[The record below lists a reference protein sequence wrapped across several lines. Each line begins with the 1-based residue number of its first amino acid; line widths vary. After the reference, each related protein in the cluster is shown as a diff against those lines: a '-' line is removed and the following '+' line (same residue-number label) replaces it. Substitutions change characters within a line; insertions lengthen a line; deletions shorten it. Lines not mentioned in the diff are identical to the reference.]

1 MTPTSP
7 LPRFRRVLTAGAAS
21 LVMVLASTAPGAA
34 AAEPAKLT
42 VDPRTQAM
50 PTTKMGP
57 FVRLADGGIL
67 TVDGVSAFISRDEG
81 TSWSAPIA
89 MFPSGKPFQ
98 ISNERSILRTK
109 DGTIVVAFMN
119 LKTRSKGY
127 WDVKTKGF
135 VPDVKLDVW
144 TVRSRDDGKTWSDA
158 QLVQQG
164 YAGAVRALVQAANG
178 HVVLATQDVLRDPAR
193 HVVTAYSSPDD
204 GKTWTKA
211 AWIDKVHG
219 KRSNVLD
226 LGGHGHHDGAVEPT
240 VELRRDGSL
249 WMLIRT
255 AKDRFWEAVSTDH
268 GATWTDAEPSSIVA
282 SAAPALLKRLD
293 SGRLLLAW
301 NQLYPE
307 GKTSYERKG
316 PDWHE
321 TPTSYHREELSLALS
336 DDDGKTWGTP
346 VIIARQPGKWLSYPY
361 VFERKPGEL
370 WLTTMQGG
378 LHLVIHE
385 KDILAGPPLPPP

>member
-1 MTPTSP
+1 MTRTPP
-7 LPRFRRVLTAGAAS
+7 AARLRLLTAATAAS
-21 LVMVLASTAPGAA
+21 LLMMLASITT
-34 AAEPAKLT
+34 AAEPADLT
-42 VDPRTQAM
+42 VDPRAQAM

-57 FVRLADGGIL
+57 FVRLGDGGIL

-81 TSWSAPIA
+81 ASWSAPIP
-89 MFPSGKPFQ
+89 MFPAGQPFQ

-109 DGTIVVAFMN
+109 AGAIVVAFMN

-135 VPDVKLDVW
+135 VPDVRLDVW
-144 TVRSRDDGKTWSDA
+144 TVRSLDDGKTWTDA

-178 HVVLATQDVLRDPAR
+178 DLVLATQDVLRDPAR

-204 GKTWTKA
+204 GKTWNQA
-211 AWIDKVHG
+211 AWIDKTQG
-219 KRSNVLD
+219 RRSPSFD
-226 LGGHGHHDGAVEPT
+226 IGGHGHHDGAVEPT
-240 VELRRDGSL
+240 VELRKDGTL

-268 GATWTDAEPSSIVA
+268 GATWTNVQASSIAA
-282 SAAPALLKRLD
+282 SAAPALLKRLAD
-293 SGRLLLAW
+293 GRLLLAW
-301 NQLYPE
+301 NRLYPE
-307 GKTSYERKG
+307 GKTSYPRKG

-321 TPTSYHREELSLALS
+321 KPASYHREELSLALS
-336 DDDGKTWGTP
+336 DDDGQTWSAP
-346 VIIARQPGKWLSYPY
+346 VVIARQPGKWLSYPY
-361 VFERKPGEL
+361 VFERRPGEL

-378 LHLVIHE
+378 LHLVVRE
-385 KDILAGPPLPPP
+385 QDVLAGPPIPPP